1 MGCFE
6 NGGGGG
12 GGWLGKGTAKRE
24 SLATLLLSNNT

>member
-12 GGWLGKGTAKRE
+12 GGLGKGTAKRK

>member
-12 GGWLGKGTAKRE
+12 GGLGKGTAKRK
-24 SLATLLLSNNT
+24 SLATPLLSNNT